1 MLPPAPTNSSPSK
14 QRTKVANGNR
24 RNPDIEFAT
33 EIGQGLL
40 IEVRKLQVN
49 IQEKDETIKQ
59 LELALADKE
68 RNQESS
74 QRHLKQREEVEGR
87 TNYPGFLLVQ
97 KLIGL

>member
-1 MLPPAPTNSSPSK
+1 MNASPLLLPPAPTNSSPSK

-74 QRHLKQREEVEGR
+74 QRHLKQREEVEGKFVHGEV
-87 TNYPGFLLVQ
+87 P
-97 KLIGL
+97 